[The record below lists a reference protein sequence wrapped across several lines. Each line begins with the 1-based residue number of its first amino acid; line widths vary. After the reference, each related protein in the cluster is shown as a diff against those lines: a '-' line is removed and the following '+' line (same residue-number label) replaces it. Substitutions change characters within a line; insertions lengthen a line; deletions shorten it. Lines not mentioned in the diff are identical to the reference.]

1 MVGQEQDGQPWG
13 GFFDLDQGF
22 TGKISQV
29 ELWDTALTS
38 SEISLIADC
47 KQASVRPNNR
57 LVTWDSNAWIA
68 VKSEFEDE
76 PLESF
81 CTRNPIANTFFWPN
95 KIPYIKMSRLCKIN
109 NARMPTI
116 KSKSETRSS
125 HDFYTKKF
133 IALNETHPGN
143 DKCLLSETASKFWYG
158 LKYNPKT
165 QIWYDPEDQFEDYS
179 SLKEVPKNP
188 PDICLHALEGEK
200 LVTRSCTNSFPC
212 GICEVSDDQLVYLKG
227 LCKTDISSL
236 YDFQYYVHG
245 IHNGK
250 PHFRYLLTLCME
262 FFIVIYNHNT
272 NI

>member
-81 CTRNPIANTFFWPN
+81 CTRNPIANTFFWPS
-95 KIPYIKMSRLCKIN
+95 KIPYIKMSTLCKIN
-109 NARMPTI
+109 NARMPTV

-133 IALNETHPGN
+133 IALNETHPGS
-143 DKCLLSETASKFWYG
+143 DKCLLTETTSKG
-158 LKYNPKT
+158 VT
-165 QIWYDPEDQFEDYS
+165 MVGDPCS
-179 SLKEVPKNP
+179 
-188 PDICLHALEGEK
+188 
-200 LVTRSCTNSFPC
+200 
-212 GICEVSDDQLVYLKG
+212 
-227 LCKTDISSL
+227 
-236 YDFQYYVHG
+236 
-245 IHNGK
+245 
-250 PHFRYLLTLCME
+250 YLLGVWILYIGGTFNALRAFREGCGHTLRP
-262 FFIVIYNHNT
+262 IKWSNSTISTPT
-272 NI
+272 NF